1 MTTRDPVCGM
11 FVDPATEA
19 ASRDYAGK
27 TYSFCAP
34 GCAEAFDKDPNRYVT
49 SGRESRVAGRKWR
62 RHQARLPMFSVES
75 GEPKIESPTPVK
87 QIPPRDSRSAL
98 RSSPSERS
106 KSLSSPGQKSLSLSV
121 EGMHCA
127 SCVATIER
135 ALTEVPGVASASV
148 NLGTGRAQVEGE
160 GLNHARLIEAVRET
174 GYDAKPARAVS
185 PAQDQERRR
194 KETRDV
200 LVRTIFAA
208 LLTAPV
214 VVISMADLHFP
225 ARDFL
230 LLLLTLPVYFWA
242 GWPFLSGMVRTLSH
256 RTANMDTL
264 IGLGTTAALL
274 LSLAST
280 LFPDSVA
287 RASHGGMAPVYYEAV
302 GVILT
307 LLLLGRYLE
316 TSARGK
322 TSAAISRLLD
332 LAPKHARLRRRGVEV
347 EVPLDEVVVGDRLSV
362 KPGDAIP
369 VDGVVL
375 SGSSSVDESMVT
387 GESVPAEKQVGD
399 RVIGGTI
406 NQNGALEMEARAV
419 GSDTALAQI
428 VRLVGQAQASKPPIQ
443 KLADRI
449 AGVFVPIVL
458 MIAVATWVAWYVIG
472 PEPRALFATVA
483 LASVLVIACP
493 CALGLAT
500 PTAILVGTDR
510 GARSGILFR
519 NADALERARRLTI
532 ILVDKTGTITEGR
545 PRLTDRVRL
554 AGADDS
560 EVLGL
565 AAALE
570 QASEHPFARALVAA
584 AREKKLLL
592 PSVSAFQAIPG
603 LGVEGT
609 VAGRRVLVGSLRLFE
624 QRGLEIG
631 AVRDEVDRFSA
642 SGKTPLLVAIDG
654 KTVGVL
660 AVADREKPTSAD
672 AVRRLTAMGL
682 KVAMMTGDR
691 APTARAV
698 AARVGIEEVFAQVL
712 PADKAAKVKDLQK
725 RGEVVAMVG
734 DGINDAPALAQADVG
749 IAIGAGADVAIEAAD
764 VTLVGGDLEL
774 VADAI
779 SLSRATLATIRQN
792 LVFAFLYNVLAIP
805 IAAGALYPALHWTLS
820 PMIASAAMAASSL
833 TVVGNS
839 LRLAR
844 RRL

>member
-1 MTTRDPVCGM
+1 MSTRDPVCGM
-11 FVDPATEA
+11 EVEPAAAA
-19 ASRDYAGK
+19 ASRVHGGK
-27 TYSFCAP
+27 TYFFCAP
-34 GCAEAFDKDPNRYVT
+34 GCAAAFEKNPEKYLR
-49 SGRESRVAGRKWR
+49 SSRQRGRR
-62 RHQARLPMFSVES
+62 QLPMFQQVD
-75 GEPKIESPTPVK
+75 SPQSTG
-87 QIPPRDSRSAL
+87 DSRKTPSV
-98 RSSPSERS
+98 SPSAQRPA
-106 KSLSSPGQKSLSLSV
+106 PGDQPGRLSLAV

-135 ALTEVPGVASASV
+135 ALKEVPGVTSASV
-148 NLGTGRAQVEGE
+148 NLGTARAEVEGE
-160 GLNHARLIEAVRET
+160 GLHHAPLIQAVRDT
-174 GYDAKPARAVS
+174 GYDARPAQAVS
-185 PAQDQERRR
+185 PARDQERRR
-194 KETRDV
+194 QETRDV
-200 LVRTIFAA
+200 LVRLIFAA
-208 LLTAPV
+208 VLTVPV
-214 VVISMADLHFP
+214 LVISMADLRFP
-225 ARDFL
+225 ARDFV

-264 IGLGTTAALL
+264 VGLGTTAAML

-280 LFPDSVA
+280 LFPQSVA

-316 TSARGK
+316 TRARAK
-322 TSAAISRLLD
+322 TSAAVARLLD
-332 LAPKHARLRRRGVEV
+332 LAPKRARLRRRGVEV
-347 EVPLDEVVVGDRLSV
+347 EVPLEDVVVGDRLTV

-387 GESVPAEKQVGD
+387 GEALPAEKRPGD
-399 RVIGGTI
+399 RVVAGTI

-428 VRLVGQAQASKPPIQ
+428 ARLVGQAQASKPPIQ
-443 KLADRI
+443 KLVDRI

-458 MIAVATWVAWYVIG
+458 MIGVGTWVVWYVAG
-472 PEPRALFATVA
+472 PDPRALFATVA

-500 PTAILVGTDR
+500 PTALLVATDR

-519 NADALERARRLTI
+519 NADALERARQLTI
-532 ILVDKTGTITEGR
+532 VLLDKTGTVTEGR
-545 PRLTDRVRL
+545 PTLTDRVRL
-554 AGADDS
+554 EGADDAQ
-560 EVLGL
+560 VLGL

-584 AREKKLLL
+584 AREKNLPL
-592 PSVSAFQAIPG
+592 PSVTDFRARPG

-609 VAGRRVLVGSLRLFE
+609 VAGHQVIVGSLRLFE
-624 QRGLEIG
+624 QNGLDVA

-642 SGKTPLLVAIDG
+642 AGKTALLVAVDG
-654 KTVGVL
+654 KTVGGL
-660 AVADREKPTSAD
+660 AVADPEKPNSGE
-672 AVRRLTAMGL
+672 AVRRLRAMGL
-682 KVAMMTGDR
+682 KVAMITGDR
-691 APTARAV
+691 AATARAV

-712 PADKAAKVKDLQK
+712 PADKAAKVKELQN
-725 RGEVVAMVG
+725 RGEIVAMVG

-749 IAIGAGADVAIEAAD
+749 IAIGAGSDIAVEASD
-764 VTLVGGDLEL
+764 ITLLGGNLEL

-779 SLSRATLATIRQN
+779 GLSRATVSTIRQN
-792 LVFAFLYNVLAIP
+792 LLFAFLYNVLAIP
-805 IAAGALYPALHWTLS
+805 IAAGALYPRLHWMLS

-844 RRL
+844 RRP

>member
-1 MTTRDPVCGM
+1 MSTRDPVCGM
-11 FVDPATEA
+11 EVEPAAAA
-19 ASRDYAGK
+19 ASKVHGGK
-27 TYSFCAP
+27 TYFFCAP
-34 GCAEAFDKDPNRYVT
+34 GCAAAFEKNPEKYLRSSRQ
-49 SGRESRVAGRKWR
+49 SGRR
-62 RHQARLPMFSVES
+62 QLPMFQQV
-75 GEPKIESPTPVK
+75 
-87 QIPPRDSRSAL
+87 DSRQSTVDSRKTSSVSSSAQ
-98 RSSPSERS
+98 RPA
-106 KSLSSPGQKSLSLSV
+106 PGAQPGRLSLAV

-135 ALTEVPGVASASV
+135 ALREVPGVASASV
-148 NLGTGRAQVEGE
+148 NLGTARAEVEGE
-160 GLNHARLIEAVRET
+160 GLHHAPLIQAVRDT
-174 GYDAKPARAVS
+174 GYDARPAQAISPAR
-185 PAQDQERRR
+185 DQERRR
-194 KETRDV
+194 QETRDV
-200 LVRTIFAA
+200 LVRLIFAA
-208 LLTAPV
+208 VLTVPV
-214 VVISMADLHFP
+214 LVISMADLRFP
-225 ARDFL
+225 ARDFV

-264 IGLGTTAALL
+264 VGLGTTAAML

-280 LFPDSVA
+280 LFPESVA

-316 TSARGK
+316 TRARAK
-322 TSAAISRLLD
+322 TSAAVARLLD
-332 LAPKHARLRRRGVEV
+332 LAPKRARLRRRGVEV
-347 EVPLDEVVVGDRLSV
+347 EVPLEDVVVGDRLTV

-387 GESVPAEKQVGD
+387 GEALPAEKRPGD
-399 RVIGGTI
+399 RVVGGTI

-419 GSDTALAQI
+419 GSDTALSQI
-428 VRLVGQAQASKPPIQ
+428 ARLVGQAQASKPPIQ
-443 KLADRI
+443 KLVDRI

-458 MIAVATWVAWYVIG
+458 MIGVVTWVVWYVAG
-472 PEPRALFATVA
+472 PDPRALFATVA
-483 LASVLVIACP
+483 IASVLVIACP

-500 PTAILVGTDR
+500 PTALLVATDR

-519 NADALERARRLTI
+519 NADALERARQLTI
-532 ILVDKTGTITEGR
+532 VLLDKTGTVTEGR
-545 PRLTDRVRL
+545 PRLTDRVHL
-554 AGADDS
+554 QGADDAQ
-560 EVLGL
+560 VLGL

-584 AREKKLLL
+584 AREKNL
-592 PSVSAFQAIPG
+592 PLPTVADFRALPG

-609 VAGRRVLVGSLRLFE
+609 VGGRRVIVGSLRLFE
-624 QRGLEIG
+624 QRELDVS
-631 AVRDEVDRFSA
+631 AVREEVDQFSA
-642 SGKTPLLVAIDG
+642 AGKTALLVAVDG
-654 KTVGVL
+654 NTVGVL
-660 AVADREKPTSAD
+660 AVADPEKPNSAE
-672 AVRRLTAMGL
+672 AVKRLRAMGL
-682 KVAMMTGDR
+682 KVAMITGDR
-691 APTARAV
+691 AATARAV

-712 PADKAAKVKDLQK
+712 PADKAAKVKELQN

-749 IAIGAGADVAIEAAD
+749 IAIGAGSDIAIEASD
-764 VTLVGGDLEL
+764 MTLLGGNLEL

-779 SLSRATLATIRQN
+779 SLSRTTVSTIRQN

-805 IAAGALYPALHWTLS
+805 IAAGALYPKLHWMLS
-820 PMIASAAMAASSL
+820 PMIASGAMAASSL